1 MVVFG
6 AVPFA
11 GFILHSSML
20 SNSRRVPSA
29 LFWRVIEMYP
39 ILVYA
44 GSDSFVV
51 KGFSI
56 SSIVVLVMQDV
67 ERISIAAVASVVRV
81 AG

>member
-1 MVVFG
+1 
-6 AVPFA
+6 
-11 GFILHSSML
+11 
-20 SNSRRVPSA
+20 
-29 LFWRVIEMYP
+29 MYP
-39 ILVYA
+39 ILAYV

-67 ERISIAAVASVVRV
+67 ARISIAAVVSFVRV

>member
-1 MVVFG
+1 
-6 AVPFA
+6 
-11 GFILHSSML
+11 
-20 SNSRRVPSA
+20 
-29 LFWRVIEMYP
+29 MYP

-67 ERISIAAVASVVRV
+67 AMISIAAVARVVRV

>member
-29 LFWRVIEMYP
+29 LFRRVIEMYP
-39 ILVYA
+39 MLGDWKV
-44 GSDSFVV
+44 SFVLIV
-51 KGFSI
+51 CSI
-56 SSIVVLVMQDV
+56 SLIVVVAMHEVAMDM
-67 ERISIAAVASVVRV
+67 IAMVARLIKV